1 MKVFLLYSDRD
12 VAVTKEP
19 AANVPDLVQDL
30 ELETLFQAMATGDEF
45 LLGVIGKIVLA
56 GLCDTETILYRQ
68 AVLRDCLNQPVVI
81 REIYSIA
88 VEAIE
93 REHRVWG
100 GLLDRYPE
108 SALHRS
114 IEVLQI
120 FFELLKKLRKFVD
133 GQRKGFRSEGFRRL
147 FEMLAQELNDDYL
160 GIIESYLH
168 QLGSRNGILMSAQLG
183 KGNIGS
189 DYILHKPLETKQSW
203 LGHIRNWLEQLA
215 GGNGGAL
222 VYEVADRDEAG
233 LNALSELR
241 GRGIGNVAAAL
252 GQSTQHILD
261 FFRLLRFELAFYIA
275 CLNLCEQLNRR
286 GGVITFPE
294 PLPME
299 LPMLTCTGLYDA
311 CLSLRIESTVIGNS
325 VTADGNTLVMI
336 TGANQGGKSTFL
348 RSVGL
353 AQLMLQCGMFVAAE
367 KFSASLCAGI
377 FTHFKRE
384 EDVTMK
390 SGKLD
395 EELSRMST
403 IVDTISPY
411 GLVLLNESFASTN
424 EREGSEIAR
433 QIVRALLEMKIRV
446 VYVTHMFDLA
456 HSFYQANM
464 EAALFLRAERL
475 DDGTRTFRV
484 IEGEPLRTSFGSD
497 LYERIFGV
505 EQSFLHH
512 RQ

>member
-12 VAVTKEP
+12 FAVQEP
-19 AANVPDLVQDL
+19 PANVPDLVQDL
-30 ELETLFQAMATGDEF
+30 EMETLFQAMAAGDEF
-45 LLGVIGKIVLA
+45 LLGVVRKIVLA
-56 GLCDTETILYRQ
+56 SLCDTETILYRQ
-68 AVLRDCLNQPVVI
+68 AVLRDCLNQPVII

-114 IEVLQI
+114 AEVLQI
-120 FFELLKKLRKFVD
+120 FFELLKRLRKFVD
-133 GQRKGFRSEGFRRL
+133 GQRKDFRSEGFQQL

-168 QLGSRNGILMSAQLG
+168 QLGSRNGILMSARLG

-189 DYILHKPLETKQSW
+189 DYILHKPLEPEQSW
-203 LGHIRNWLEQLA
+203 LKRIRNWLEHLA
-215 GGNGGAL
+215 GGNDGAL

-241 GRGIGNVAAAL
+241 GRGISNVAAAL

-261 FFRLLRFELAFYIA
+261 LFRLLRFELAFYIA
-275 CLNLCEQLNRR
+275 CLNLGEQLNRR

-311 CLSLRIESTVIGNS
+311 CLCLRIEGTMIGNS
-325 VTADGNTLVMI
+325 VTADGKTLVMI
-336 TGANQGGKSTFL
+336 TGANRGGKSTFL

-384 EDVTMK
+384 EDATMK

-395 EELSRMST
+395 EELNRMST
-403 IVDTISPY
+403 IIGIICPY
-411 GLVLLNESFASTN
+411 SLLLLNESFASTN

-433 QIVRALLEMKIRV
+433 QIVRALLDMNIRIF
-446 VYVTHMFDLA
+446 YVTHMFDLA
-456 HSFYQANM
+456 HSFYQAKIP
-464 EAALFLRAERL
+464 AGLFLRAERL
-475 DDGTRTFRV
+475 DDGTRTFKL
-484 IEGEPLRTSFGSD
+484 IEDKPLPTSYGQD
-497 LYERIFGV
+497 LYQRIFG
-505 EQSFLHH
+505 LHH
-512 RQ
+512 VTSAS